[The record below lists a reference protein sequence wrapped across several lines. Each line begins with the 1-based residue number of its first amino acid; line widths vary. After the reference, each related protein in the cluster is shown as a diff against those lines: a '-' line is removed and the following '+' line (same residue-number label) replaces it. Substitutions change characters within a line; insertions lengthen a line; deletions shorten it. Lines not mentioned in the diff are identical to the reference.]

1 MLDLAKFISVSKQV
15 FPKSRIAEFDPFW
28 EDAFAYADINSN
40 ARATM
45 FLAQVGHECQGFTR
59 FQENLNYSAQGLADT
74 WPNRFSINP
83 QAKVKV
89 PNELAKNIAR
99 NPELISNTVYAN
111 RYGNGNIES
120 GDGWKYSGKGP
131 MMLTFHDNYFQFDHD
146 TNNKYNITQHPEKVL
161 LPEVGI
167 ETAAWFWKI
176 NALNVPSDR
185 KDIGAARKKINGGLI
200 GLGDVTF
207 YYKKIEKLLS

>member
-1 MLDLAKFISVSKQV
+1 MIDLVKFISVAKQV
-15 FPKSRIAEFDPFW
+15 FPNSKIVDFDPFW
-28 EDAFAYADINSN
+28 AESFAYASIDSN

-45 FLAQVGHECQGFTR
+45 FLAQVGHECQGFNR

-74 WPNRFSINP
+74 WPFRFSVNP
-83 QAKVKV
+83 QAKIKV
-89 PNELAKNIAR
+89 PNDLAKNIAR
-99 NPELISNTVYAN
+99 NPVLISNTVYAG
-111 RYGNGNIES
+111 RYGNGNVSS

-131 MMLTFHDNYFQFDHD
+131 MMLTFHDNYFQFDQD
-146 TNNKYNITQHPEKVL
+146 TDNKYSITEHPEKVL

-167 ETAAWFWKI
+167 ETAAWFWKK
-176 NALNVPSDR
+176 NNLNIASDQ
-185 KDIGAARKKINGGLI
+185 KDITAARKKINGGLI